1 MLDNGR
7 TISEAL
13 MHNLPRAMFIF
24 HPALAAVMKLMYWRP
39 RRYGAALTLALT
51 VTYSVYML

>member
-13 MHNLPRAMFIF
+13 MHNLARAMFIF
-24 HPALAAVMKLMYWRP
+24 HPALAAVMKL
-39 RRYGAALTLALT
+39 T
-51 VTYSVYML
+51 VTGGHAATARHSHLL